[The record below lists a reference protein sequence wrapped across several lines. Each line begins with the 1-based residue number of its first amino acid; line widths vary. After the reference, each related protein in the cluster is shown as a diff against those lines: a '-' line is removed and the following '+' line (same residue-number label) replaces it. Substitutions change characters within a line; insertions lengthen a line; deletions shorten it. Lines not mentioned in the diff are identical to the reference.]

1 MLFKCPLS
9 FSRSAYLH
17 DDCPPPYPSSFRC
30 TNSVK
35 GFGSVPVFVSEI
47 RFKKR
52 SSSKFQVNQIL
63 EDTMMIILSN
73 GVRVTRTF
81 QLGKKQNKKEP
92 LLFQLF
98 LLVMGK
104 EAERVTRKM
113 VQSGERGAR

>member
-1 MLFKCPLS
+1 M
-9 FSRSAYLH
+9 
-17 DDCPPPYPSSFRC
+17 
-30 TNSVK
+30 
-35 GFGSVPVFVSEI
+35 
-47 RFKKR
+47 
-52 SSSKFQVNQIL
+52 
-63 EDTMMIILSN
+63 ILSN

-81 QLGKKQNKKEP
+81 QLGKKKQNKKEP